1 MSIMSDKLDVVAQMK
16 RARAMIM
23 KYPQVLSVVVW
34 YV

>member
-16 RARAMIM
+16 RAMIM